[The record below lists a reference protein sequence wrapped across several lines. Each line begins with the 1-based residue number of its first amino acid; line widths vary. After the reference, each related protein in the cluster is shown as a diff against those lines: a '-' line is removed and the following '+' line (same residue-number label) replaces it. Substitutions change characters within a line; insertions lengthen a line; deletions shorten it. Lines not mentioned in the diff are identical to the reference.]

1 MDEVS
6 CFAGVD
12 VSKARLDVH
21 VLPQGES
28 FAVAHDDQGL
38 NELTCRLA
46 GGGGS
51 CLVVLEATGGLQERA
66 AAGLSAAGLAVAVVN
81 PRQVR
86 DFARATGRL
95 AKLVLGPAS
104 RTRGTDRLDAAAIAR
119 FAAAVRPA
127 PRALPDAARQ
137 GLIDLVARRR
147 QLVEMRVAE
156 KVRRAQL
163 APALRPRLDEH
174 LNWLA
179 RAIEELDR
187 AIGTAVRHSPL
198 WRVEDD
204 LLGSVPGVGPVTRAT
219 LLAKLPELGRLDR
232 RQIAALVGVAPMSR
246 DSGAFKGQRF
256 VQGGRA
262 DVRTVLYM
270 ATVAAV
276 RCNPVIRAFHRR
288 LLTAG
293 KPAKVALTAC
303 MRKLLVILNAI
314 ARTRQPWQTA

>member
-66 AAGLSAAGLAVAVVN
+66 AAGLSAAGLTVAVVN

-104 RTRGTDRLDAAAIAR
+104 RTRGPTGWMPRRSPVSRRPSGRL
-119 FAAAVRPA
+119 PA
-127 PRALPDAARQ
+127 PCPTQRAR
-137 GLIDLVARRR
+137 G
-147 QLVEMRVAE
+147 
-156 KVRRAQL
+156 
-163 APALRPRLDEH
+163 
-174 LNWLA
+174 
-179 RAIEELDR
+179 
-187 AIGTAVRHSPL
+187 
-198 WRVEDD
+198 
-204 LLGSVPGVGPVTRAT
+204 
-219 LLAKLPELGRLDR
+219 
-232 RQIAALVGVAPMSR
+232 
-246 DSGAFKGQRF
+246 
-256 VQGGRA
+256 
-262 DVRTVLYM
+262 
-270 ATVAAV
+270 
-276 RCNPVIRAFHRR
+276 
-288 LLTAG
+288 
-293 KPAKVALTAC
+293 
-303 MRKLLVILNAI
+303 
-314 ARTRQPWQTA
+314 